1 MRPALH
7 ELTYTSVL
15 VRLLLATVVGG
26 VIGWERGRRNR
37 PAGLR
42 TFILVCLGAAI
53 VMMTNQYLMQCYGTG
68 DPARM
73 GAQVISGIGFL
84 GAGSIVVTRR
94 NQIRGITTA
103 AGLWAAACVGLA
115 IGIGFYEVAVLGAVV
130 VFVVLTLVYRFDA
143 VARRM
148 SNVLDLYVE
157 LSKKE
162 AMTTL
167 LRSMREAGLKISNLQ
182 METENAAAG
191 ETVAFIATVRSLE
204 KRPRESVLEL
214 LRAMPDVNFVEEL

>member
-214 LRAMPDVNFVEEL
+214 LRKMPDVNFVEEL

>member
-182 METENAAAG
+182 METENAASG

>member
-182 METENAAAG
+182 METENAASG

-214 LRAMPDVNFVEEL
+214 LRKMPDVNFVEEL